1 MQMMQLVALLVVPAP
16 AWVALSPDLVGI
28 QRRAPPTVCSTSD
41 SAPSFL
47 DKLRYGRRG
56 KPAPAPPSSDG
67 DAEGAVS
74 LEAFFAQLDTDQNG
88 VLDRIELKRAL
99 VLCGIKDVDSDAT
112 FQRLDSDQQGGL
124 TFAQFDT
131 GLDEPT
137 KATILSRLNEK
148 GVLDSLY
155 LPPEQWTEERSKA
168 ELKWEQMV
176 QMQAQRSGNALKQ
189 NDILRDELGKM

>member
-1 MQMMQLVALLVVPAP
+1 MHVALLLVPAP
-16 AWVALSPDLVGI
+16 AWVALSPHLVGI
-28 QRRAPPTVCSTSD
+28 QRRAPRIVCSASD
-41 SAPSFL
+41 SAPSFF

-56 KPAPAPPSSDG
+56 RPARAAPTASDG
-67 DAEGAVS
+67 DSDGPVS
-74 LEAFFAQLDTDQNG
+74 LQAFFAQLDADQNG
-88 VLDRIELKRAL
+88 VLDRVELKRAL
-99 VLCGIKDVDSDAT
+99 VLCGIKDVDFDAT

-124 TFAQFDT
+124 TFAQFDA

-155 LPPEQWTEERSKA
+155 VPPEQWTEERSKA

-176 QMQAQRSGNALKQ
+176 QMQAQRSGNRVRQ
-189 NDILRDELGKM
+189 NDILQNEFGKM